1 MINQHHST
9 YTIQQV
15 ADLTGLSKQV
25 IRKWEERYDVIHPQR
40 LDNGYRI
47 YTQQEVAVLQR
58 IQSLINDG
66 MTVKQAVSFIHQER
80 ITLST
85 QTLLA
90 QAEVKP
96 QQGYAQQIV
105 GILLQEGLR
114 GNDTQMLYI
123 LQQAHH
129 TLGVKALVYDVIIP
143 FLNEVG
149 NRWCAGEWGEYQ
161 EALSSLVIR
170 DFLANLRRNLHVPE
184 EAPIILGSCLPNERH
199 EIPLQILMLQ
209 SLLLGY
215 RAIMLGPSPAPTA
228 IQSTIKLT
236 NPKIVLLSALTN
248 LPFEDDYQ
256 MINELDD
263 FASNYPHIRF
273 YLGGPGATKA
283 LKDRPLQ
290 SIKLTSRAEDIFP
303 ELKG

>member
-47 YTQQEVAVLQR
+47 YTQQEVAILQR
-58 IQSLINDG
+58 IQSLINEG
-66 MTVKQAVSFIHQER
+66 MTVKQAASTLQQER

-85 QTLLA
+85 QTMLA
-90 QAEVKP
+90 EAEVNP
-96 QQGYAQQIV
+96 QQDYAQQIV
-105 GILLQEGLR
+105 EILLQEGMR

-129 TLGVKALVYDVIIP
+129 TLGVKALVYNVIIP

-149 NRWCAGEWGEYQ
+149 NRWCAGKWGEYQ

-170 DFLANLRRNLHVPE
+170 DFLANLRRNIHVPE
-184 EAPIILGSCLPNERH
+184 EAPVILGSCLPNERH

-236 NPKIVLLSALTN
+236 NPKIVLLSALTD
-248 LPFEDDYQ
+248 LPFEDNYQ
-256 MINELDD
+256 MINELDN
-263 FASNYPHIRF
+263 FASNYPHIHF
-273 YLGGPGATKA
+273 YLGGPGAMKA
-283 LKDRPLQ
+283 LKDKPLH
-290 SIKLTSRAEDIFP
+290 SIKLTSRAQDIFP